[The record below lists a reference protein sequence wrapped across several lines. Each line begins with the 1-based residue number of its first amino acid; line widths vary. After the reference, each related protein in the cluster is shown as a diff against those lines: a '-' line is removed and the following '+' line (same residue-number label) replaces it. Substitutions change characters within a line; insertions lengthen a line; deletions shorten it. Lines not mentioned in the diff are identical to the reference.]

1 MADRIA
7 VIDGCRTPFQRS
19 GTGFSDLMAWDVGR
33 FAIQGVLAKSG
44 VPAKEINHVI
54 MGIVMTDVAT
64 TNVAREAML
73 GAGLSDTIPAH
84 TCTVACISANM
95 AITNGAAMIA
105 TGNADTVIAGGI
117 ESLSDVIIKVS
128 KPYRKFI
135 LDLTMYK
142 KPRGLG
148 GKLKLL
154 KGMKLLD
161 FVTPE
166 RPKVGEYSTGLTMGA
181 TAERLAKKMG
191 ISRAEQDE
199 YAARS
204 HQRAVDAAKS
214 GRARKEIV
222 PVVPPGSGKAVITD
236 NGPRADAT
244 AEKLGKLKPVF
255 DRTNG
260 SVTAGNS
267 SFLTDG
273 ASAVVLMRES
283 KAKALG
289 LKPLAYIKSYAY
301 TSGDLW
307 DELLLGPAFSI
318 PKALDTAG
326 VSFKDVGVFEIHE
339 AFASQMLGV
348 IRCLE
353 SDSFAKER
361 LGKSGRVGE
370 TDMAKMNIFG
380 GSLSLGHPFGATG
393 GRLVTTCCNRLRDEG
408 AQFGLIAGCGAG
420 AIGGAILLENAG

>member
-1 MADRIA
+1 
-7 VIDGCRTPFQRS
+7 
-19 GTGFSDLMAWDVGR
+19 
-33 FAIQGVLAKSG
+33 
-44 VPAKEINHVI
+44 
-54 MGIVMTDVAT
+54 
-64 TNVAREAML
+64 
-73 GAGLSDTIPAH
+73 
-84 TCTVACISANM
+84 
-95 AITNGAAMIA
+95 
-105 TGNADTVIAGGI
+105 
-117 ESLSDVIIKVS
+117 
-128 KPYRKFI
+128 
-135 LDLTMYK
+135 MYK
-142 KPRGLG
+142 KPKSLG

-154 KGMKLLD
+154 KGMKLRD
-161 FVTPE
+161 FFSPE
-166 RPKVGEYSTGLTMGA
+166 QPKVGEYSTGLTMGA

-204 HQRAVDAAKS
+204 HQRAVEAFKS
-214 GRARKEIV
+214 GKSKREII
-222 PVVPPGSGKAVITD
+222 PVVPPGTGKAVVMD

-244 AEKLGKLKPVF
+244 ADKLGRLKPVF

-273 ASAVVLMRES
+273 ASAVLLMRES
-283 KAKALG
+283 KARALG
-289 LKPLAYIKSYAY
+289 LRPMAYLKSYAY

-307 DELLLGPAFSI
+307 DELLLGPAYAI
-318 PKALDTAG
+318 PKALDMAG
-326 VSFKDVGVFEIHE
+326 VAFKDVGVFEIHE

-348 IRCLE
+348 IRCLD

-361 LGKSGRVGE
+361 LGKAGKVGE
-370 TDMAKMNIFG
+370 SDMAKMNIFG

>member
-7 VIDGCRTPFQRS
+7 VIEGCRTPFQRS
-19 GTGFSDLMAWDVGR
+19 GTTFREMMAWDIGR
-33 FAIQGVLAKSG
+33 FAVQGVLAKSG

-54 MGIVMTDVAT
+54 MGIVMADIAT

-73 GAGLSDTIPAH
+73 GAGLADTIPAH

-95 AITNGAAMIA
+95 AITNGAAMIE

-117 ESLSDVIIKVS
+117 ESLSDVTIKVS
-128 KPYRKFI
+128 KPYRRLI
-135 LDLTMYK
+135 LDMTMYK
-142 KPRGLG
+142 KPKSLG

-181 TAERLAKKMG
+181 TADRLAKKMG
-191 ISRAEQDE
+191 IPRIEQDE

-204 HQRAVDAAKS
+204 HQRSIEAFKN
-214 GRARKEIV
+214 GKTKKEII
-222 PVVPPGSGKAVITD
+222 PVVIPGTGKAVVTD

-255 DRTNG
+255 DRRTG

-273 ASAVVLMRES
+273 ASAVILMRES

-289 LKPLAYIKSYAY
+289 LKPIAYIRSYAY

-307 DELLLGPAFSI
+307 DELLLGPAYAI
-318 PKALDTAG
+318 PKALDMAG
-326 VSFKDVGVFEIHE
+326 VAFKDVGVFEIHE

-348 IRCLE
+348 IRCLG
-353 SDSFAKER
+353 SDKFAKER
-361 LGKSGRVGE
+361 LGKSGKVGE
-370 TDMAKMNIFG
+370 ADIAKMNVYG

-393 GRLVTTCCNRLRDEG
+393 GRLVTTCCNRLRDEN